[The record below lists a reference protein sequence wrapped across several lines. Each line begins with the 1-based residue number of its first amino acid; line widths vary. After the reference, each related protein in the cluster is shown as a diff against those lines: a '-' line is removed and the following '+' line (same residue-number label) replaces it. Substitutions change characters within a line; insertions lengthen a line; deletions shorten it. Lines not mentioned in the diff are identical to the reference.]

1 MQEMVASTMARQYSI
16 DNTPS
21 VRAMNNLQKLCENI
35 LQPLRDR
42 WGKPIVVS
50 SGYRSWALNQKV
62 GGSKNSDHMYGC
74 AADIRCQGN
83 NQESNKQ
90 LFDLAVEMMERGELV
105 GVKQI
110 IDECHYHWVH
120 VSWQDG
126 RTTKRNQV
134 LHLK

>member
-83 NQESNKQ
+83 NQETNKL
-90 LFDLAVEMMERGELV
+90 LFGLAVEMMKRGELV

-120 VSWQDG
+120 ISWQDG